1 MAGSSRFCRAVS
13 CELVRAC
20 CGVHTVI
27 MRVFA
32 GGSGVMRG
40 GKSDRSSES
49 GVLGVFE
56 PDRLLAIVGGEES
69 NGDDGSMLAM

>member
-1 MAGSSRFCRAVS
+1 
-13 CELVRAC
+13 
-20 CGVHTVI
+20 

-49 GVLGVFE
+49 GVLGVLE
-56 PDRLLAIVGGEES
+56 PDRLLAIVGGEEELILS
-69 NGDDGSMLAM
+69 GGSSSMVAM

>member
-1 MAGSSRFCRAVS
+1 MLVGGSLRW
-13 CELVRAC
+13 LVWR
-20 CGVHTVI
+20 VHTVI

-40 GKSDRSSES
+40 GKSDKSSRS

-56 PDRLLAIVGGEES
+56 PDRLLAIVGEVELSG
-69 NGDDGSMLAM
+69 GSSSMVMVVV

>member
-1 MAGSSRFCRAVS
+1 M
-13 CELVRAC
+13 
-20 CGVHTVI
+20 

-49 GVLGVFE
+49 GVLGVLE
-56 PDRLLAIVGGEES
+56 PDRLLARVGVEGEELKLS
-69 NGDDGSMLAM
+69 GGSSSMVAM